1 MLIYI
6 FLPLS
11 DAVLIFNTIKI
22 ISLCGIEPPPKN
34 KKLISI
40 VLFSAALSLLEA
52 HSLLHNS
59 DFHILL
65 SIASM
70 CIPFLFYRKFRLNYL
85 YIIILHDFTTNII
98 TENILMLLSSSTSGY
113 TKIIL
118 STFIARLCITPMILA
133 AQKRTDPSTV
143 KRIISQIPSY
153 IYILILS
160 NLYFIGFSATVNNQ
174 LSPDR
179 IEKAY
184 IINIF
189 ILLSILCSTAIII
202 LLIFNVML
210 KKHSEDNLNRLDSQ
224 IKLQISHYEKLDR
237 HNAEM
242 RRFRH
247 DYRNHLRAILSL
259 ISMDETEEAREY
271 ISNILNIEEIPK
283 LSFDTGNCLA
293 DAILTDK
300 SEQFS
305 DGTID
310 FKGIIPDS
318 LDNADI
324 CTVLS
329 NALDNAIEACVA
341 CGNKHIDINSN
352 VKQGYFVITIANPT
366 DMENF
371 SGKIPETTKPDPS
384 SHGYGLISIETIARK
399 NNGRI
404 KLNCENGR
412 FTLSVLMKV

>member
-1 MLIYI
+1 LPKTIPIFYSALLLTGVNLLLRLVGTTFQVYI
-6 FLPLS
+6 SNALGAAGVGLLQLTMSVGSLAMVAGIAGIRTAAMYLTAEELGRKREQNVTWVLSGCFL
-11 DAVLIFNTIKI
+11 
-22 ISLCGIEPPPKN
+22 
-34 KKLISI
+34 
-40 VLFSAALSLLEA
+40 
-52 HSLLHNS
+52 
-59 DFHILL
+59 
-65 SIASM
+65 
-70 CIPFLFYRKFRLNYL
+70 Y
-85 YIIILHDFTTNII
+85 
-98 TENILMLLSSSTSGY
+98 
-113 TKIIL
+113 
-118 STFIARLCITPMILA
+118 
-133 AQKRTDPSTV
+133 
-143 KRIISQIPSY
+143 
-153 IYILILS
+153 
-160 NLYFIGFSATVNNQ
+160 
-174 LSPDR
+174 
-179 IEKAY
+179 
-184 IINIF
+184 
-189 ILLSILCSTAIII
+189 SILCSTAIII

-271 ISNILNIEEIPK
+271 ISNILNIEEIPE
-283 LSFDTGNCLA
+283 LAFDTGNCLA